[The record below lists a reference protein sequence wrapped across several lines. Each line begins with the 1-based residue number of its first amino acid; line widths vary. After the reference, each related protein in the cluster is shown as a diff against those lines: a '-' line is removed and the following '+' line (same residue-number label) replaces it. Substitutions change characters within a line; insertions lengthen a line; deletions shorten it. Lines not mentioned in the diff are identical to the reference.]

1 MTFIGGPRACIGF
14 RFSLVEYV
22 TLFHSLR
29 KGGLTVD
36 VNARMKALLFMLI
49 RSFEFELALPKEAIT
64 KLPGIVDRPFLKAE
78 EAKGA
83 MLPLKIKNYV
93 RAE

>member
-1 MTFIGGPRACIGF
+1 
-14 RFSLVEYV
+14 
-22 TLFHSLR
+22 
-29 KGGLTVD
+29 
-36 VNARMKALLFMLI
+36 MKALLFMLI